1 MEQSKKPI
9 VIQYEDVYLSFG
21 TKEILKGVTFNVYQ
35 GETLAVIGP
44 SGTGKSTLLR
54 LTIGLLKPTK
64 GRILVEGKN
73 VADLDKSQLNE
84 LRLKM
89 GMVFQYSAL
98 FDSMSVGDNVAF
110 ALREHEKLSQ
120 ESVAAIV
127 AEKLRLVGLEG
138 YEKTMPSELS
148 GGMKK
153 RVGLARAV
161 AANPPLVLYDEPT
174 SGLDPVISYQIDQLI
189 TKTQKELGVTSIVVT
204 HDMSS
209 VYRMA
214 DRVAMLN
221 EGKLIELA
229 PKEEFFKSSVPEV
242 RQFIELGTGIT
253 IGGADL

>member
-1 MEQSKKPI
+1 MESSKKPI
-9 VIQYEDVYLSFG
+9 IIRYEDVYLSFG
-21 TKEILKGVTFNVYQ
+21 SKEVLKGVTFNVYQ

-64 GRILVEGKN
+64 GRIIVEEQD
-73 VADLDKSQLNE
+73 VAKLNKSELNK
-84 LRLKM
+84 LRMKM

-110 ALREHEKLSQ
+110 ALREHGKLSK
-120 ESVAAIV
+120 EKIAEIV
-127 AEKLRLVGLEG
+127 GEKLRLVGLEG
-138 YEKTMPSELS
+138 YEKTMPSQLS

-161 AANPPLVLYDEPT
+161 ATDPPLVLYDEPT

-189 TKTQKELGVTSIVVT
+189 LKTQKELGVTSIVVT
-204 HDMSS
+204 HDMNS

-214 DRVAMLN
+214 DRVAMLS
-221 EGKLIELA
+221 EGKLIEFA

-253 IGGADL
+253 MRGARS

>member
-89 GMVFQYSAL
+89 GMVFQ
-98 FDSMSVGDNVAF
+98 
-110 ALREHEKLSQ
+110 
-120 ESVAAIV
+120 
-127 AEKLRLVGLEG
+127 
-138 YEKTMPSELS
+138 
-148 GGMKK
+148 
-153 RVGLARAV
+153 
-161 AANPPLVLYDEPT
+161 
-174 SGLDPVISYQIDQLI
+174 
-189 TKTQKELGVTSIVVT
+189 
-204 HDMSS
+204 
-209 VYRMA
+209 
-214 DRVAMLN
+214 
-221 EGKLIELA
+221 
-229 PKEEFFKSSVPEV
+229 
-242 RQFIELGTGIT
+242 
-253 IGGADL
+253 